1 MQQVA
6 ILTVILRLRV
16 AVKVEVETDLVEY
29 SGDDLLLDRLRVR
42 RVCMLVRAPPAVCD
56 GLFDGSTQNGISA
69 NLYSAAH
76 RALRSHHIYPPV
88 AFGIQVVLDNSLGL

>member
-42 RVCMLVRAPPAVCD
+42 RVCMLVRAPPARIRRPLRRLD
-56 GLFDGSTQNGISA
+56 SERYKREPLFR
-69 NLYSAAH
+69 
-76 RALRSHHIYPPV
+76 RAQGTSLASYLSPV